1 MEGEDRKRGDYS
13 PQGLPLLPYPSR
25 NRAVITAGVMLGL
38 FLSALESTAVMT
50 AMPTVIASLGGLS
63 IYNWVFSAYL
73 LTSTITLPL
82 WGKLSDQ
89 YGRRNIYLIGVSIFL
104 IGSALSGLSH
114 SMVQLILF
122 RLIQGLGAGCLL
134 PLAMTVVGEI
144 YTLDERGKMQ
154 GLLSGVWG
162 LSSLIG
168 PFIGGLLTDY
178 LSWRWVFYLNIPF
191 GLLSAMVIGV
201 YLKPGQKEKKT
212 VFFDHAGGVSLAVAL
227 TLFLLILM
235 RLGKGD
241 SLFSPLIL
249 LMLFGFL
256 FLMALFFHNES
267 RVSDPVLPLQLFT
280 RRVFASA
287 SLNGF
292 LGGMAMFG
300 SIAFIPLFVQ
310 AVLNTSATKAGSV
323 LTPFVLTWMVF
334 SIVGGHLL
342 LRVGIRFIV
351 FIGMASLT
359 LGFFLLSRMNLHTVI
374 TDVMRNMVFL
384 GAGMGFSVAPLTIA
398 VQNTVPRSQLGIAT
412 SMTQFFR
419 TIGGTLGVTLLGTV
433 LSRNLQAQFHQS
445 GMDPGFFSRLNSSSS
460 ASQLIVS
467 PQVQQTLSPDTPHF
481 LKLALFHSLHSVFVA
496 GLWIALLAFV
506 SAILLPRENVRKLTS
521 VSDSNFPSHG

>member
-1 MEGEDRKRGDYS
+1 MEDRDKKGGNFS
-13 PQGLPLLPYPSR
+13 PQGLPLFSYPSR
-25 NRAVITAGVMLGL
+25 NRAIITAGVMLGL
-38 FLSALESTAVMT
+38 FLSALESTAVTT

-63 IYNWVFSAYL
+63 IYSWVFSAYL

-89 YGRRNIYLIGVSIFL
+89 YGRRSIYLLGVSIFL
-104 IGSALSGLSH
+104 LGSALSGLSH

-134 PLAMTVVGEI
+134 PLAMTIVGEI

-168 PFIGGLLTDY
+168 PFIGGLLTDH

-191 GLLSAMVIGV
+191 GLLSALVIGV
-201 YLKPGQKEKKT
+201 YLKPRQEEGKK
-212 VFFDHAGGVSLAVAL
+212 VLFDHAGGASLALAL

-249 LMLFGFL
+249 FMLFGFL
-256 FLMALFFHNES
+256 FLMALFFYNES

-280 RRVFASA
+280 QRVFASA

-310 AVLNTSATKAGSV
+310 AVLDTSATKAGSV

-334 SIVGGHLL
+334 SILGGHLL
-342 LRVGIRFIV
+342 LRLGIRLLV

-359 LGFFLLSRMNLHTVI
+359 LGFFLLSRMSLHTAI
-374 TDVMRNMVFL
+374 TEVMRNMVFL

-419 TIGGTLGVTLLGTV
+419 TIGGTLGVTLLGTI
-433 LSRNLQAQFHQS
+433 LSRNLWAQFQQS
-445 GMDPGFFSRLNSSSS
+445 GVDSGFFTGLNSSS

-467 PQVQQTLSPDTPHF
+467 SPAQQTLSPETFHF
-481 LKLALFHSLHSVFVA
+481 LKSALFHSLHAVFVA
-496 GLWIALLAFV
+496 GLWLALLAFA
-506 SAILLPRENVRKLTS
+506 STLLLPRENVRKLTS
-521 VSDSNFPSHG
+521 GSDANFTSDG